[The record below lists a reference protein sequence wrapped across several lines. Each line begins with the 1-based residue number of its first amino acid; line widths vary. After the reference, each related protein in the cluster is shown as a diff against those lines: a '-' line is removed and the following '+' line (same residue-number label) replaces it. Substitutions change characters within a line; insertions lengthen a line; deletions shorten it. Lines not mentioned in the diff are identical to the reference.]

1 MENTNRK
8 YFEYIHNNVLK
19 DPAHN
24 LRRKTRYLVA
34 SEVLSDILQDL
45 GYHTWFM
52 PPIYAPQN
60 DSVVTKRSTPRSYC
74 YVGNMSQVKRV
85 EWIIEAFRLLEKEG
99 INVEVSLYGGDLT
112 QLKEK
117 YENLPTNINIVGY
130 VDEVPYWKHDGYIS
144 TSQKELFANA
154 CVEAMSFGL
163 IPLLSNV
170 EIAHQYYA
178 AKNSDICLFD
188 SPEELASIIQ
198 CLYEKNDEI
207 ETKNTI
213 NFVRRYSI
221 EEVSKKYLF
230 INKS

>member
-1 MENTNRK
+1 M
-8 YFEYIHNNVLK
+8 
-19 DPAHN
+19 
-24 LRRKTRYLVA
+24 
-34 SEVLSDILQDL
+34 
-45 GYHTWFM
+45 
-52 PPIYAPQN
+52 
-60 DSVVTKRSTPRSYC
+60 
-74 YVGNMSQVKRV
+74 
-85 EWIIEAFRLLEKEG
+85 
-99 INVEVSLYGGDLT
+99 
-112 QLKEK
+112 
-117 YENLPTNINIVGY
+117 
-130 VDEVPYWKHDGYIS
+130 PYWKHDVYIS

-221 EEVSKKYLF
+221 EEVSQKYLF

>member
-1 MENTNRK
+1 M
-8 YFEYIHNNVLK
+8 K

-60 DSVVTKRSTPRSYC
+60 ESVVTKRSNPRSYC
-74 YVGNMSQVKRV
+74 YVGNMTELKRV
-85 EWIIEAFRLLEKEG
+85 
-99 INVEVSLYGGDLT
+99 GDLN

-117 YENLPTNINIVGY
+117 YENLPINIHIVGY

-178 AKNSDICLFD
+178 AKNPDVCLFD
-188 SPEELASIIQ
+188 SPDELANIVKN
-198 CLYEKNDEI
+198 LYESENEI
-207 ETKNTI
+207 IVNHTI
-213 NFVRRYSI
+213 SFVKDYSI
-221 EEVSKKYLF
+221 EEVSKKYLL
-230 INKS
+230 INKSW